1 MTVYIFEKGDTVKV
15 LPQMST
21 KSVFFKTPILS
32 YKKVNPCCLE
42 RRMPPSRFV
51 HPEKLVK
58 LYPISIHLQYR
69 IKMLTCR
76 ELREKLD
83 PREHRFGDGA
93 PRGRPPPADA
103 PGTGHHHGGQVGHD
117 SRGHCPRTG
126 PHGHRVPPPRA
137 RRRRARR
144 VRWAGAP

>member
-1 MTVYIFEKGDTVKV
+1 MTVYISEKGDTVKV
-15 LPQMST
+15 LLQMST
-21 KSVFFKTPILS
+21 KSVFFKTLILS

-51 HPEKLVK
+51 HFGEVGEILS
-58 LYPISIHLQYR
+58 YGISIHLQYR
-69 IKMLTCR
+69 IKMLTLTCR

-103 PGTGHHHGGQVGHD
+103 PGTGHHHEE
-117 SRGHCPRTG
+117 
-126 PHGHRVPPPRA
+126 
-137 RRRRARR
+137 
-144 VRWAGAP
+144 